1 MEGLGPSAAR
11 QYKSL
16 HGCILLFFSIL
27 GGTRR
32 LFNLTG
38 TPPQEQ
44 FQDVSIEAKYLQ
56 HRVARLEL
64 GPCSPHDK
72 AVVRYDLPYCGTRL
86 WYPPRL
92 TTARPSGI
100 QRLPLQ
106 SVQNSWADRPSR
118 QNCQNMARPYF
129 EATKCAEPPKV
140 PEFQPVFA
148 VHVPIDQ

>member
-38 TPPQEQ
+38 TPQEQ
-44 FQDVSIEAKYLQ
+44 FQDVRIEAKYPQ

-64 GPCSPHDK
+64 GPCSPHDD
-72 AVVRYDLPYCGTRL
+72 AVVKYR
-86 WYPPRL
+86 
-92 TTARPSGI
+92 I
-100 QRLPLQ
+100 
-106 SVQNSWADRPSR
+106 
-118 QNCQNMARPYF
+118 
-129 EATKCAEPPKV
+129 AEPDSGTHPARQSPDPRVSLGPKLV
-140 PEFQPVFA
+140 G
-148 VHVPIDQ
+148 